1 MPQLKPISI
10 ESGRATRPVVSEAY
24 VRLLGDLAKAKDR
37 AEPGQ
42 NCAFNQN
49 RECFLGL
56 RVVGGDF
63 PLAGLKN
70 WLSTLSPNS
79 GTGVWMVPFRGIV
92 ANDVTAPLDLLYL
105 DEDGRVI
112 DAVEFFPTFR
122 VSPSSPTAS
131 SVLALPSHSIFA
143 SQTQRG
149 DRLMVCSYDEMQ
161 WHLEQAA
168 HPSVGHST
176 PAPEFARPSA
186 TSPPPIPMQWPVA
199 NRDELRKPAGP
210 MLVREE
216 AVLETRGETRAAE
229 IPTAGTLAAQVLA
242 PSARGQ
248 VIATPLTPQPA
259 APIAAPAP
267 LTQDKAPVAPVEA
280 TGKPEQPKRG
290 WLARFLNPDPGD
302 PRRNSNRQVVKG
314 LAAHFFTGGAPH
326 PHEVRDISPT
336 GIFVV
341 TTERWYPGTV
351 IRMTLTK
358 QEGGDH
364 PSERSIT
371 IHAQSMRWG
380 NDGVGLAFVFE
391 SRKNGQVPEGSVDK
405 DQLQAFLKKLN

>member
-1 MPQLKPISI
+1 
-10 ESGRATRPVVSEAY
+10 
-24 VRLLGDLAKAKDR
+24 
-37 AEPGQ
+37 
-42 NCAFNQN
+42 
-49 RECFLGL
+49 
-56 RVVGGDF
+56 
-63 PLAGLKN
+63 
-70 WLSTLSPNS
+70 
-79 GTGVWMVPFRGIV
+79 
-92 ANDVTAPLDLLYL
+92 
-105 DEDGRVI
+105 
-112 DAVEFFPTFR
+112 
-122 VSPSSPTAS
+122 
-131 SVLALPSHSIFA
+131 
-143 SQTQRG
+143 
-149 DRLMVCSYDEMQ
+149 
-161 WHLEQAA
+161 
-168 HPSVGHST
+168 
-176 PAPEFARPSA
+176 
-186 TSPPPIPMQWPVA
+186 MQWPVA